1 MAGMKVLVTAGPTQ
15 EAIDPVRYISNHS
28 SGKMG
33 YSVARACMLRGAEV
47 ILVTGKTALAAP
59 MFVDVVP
66 VISAREMYDAVI
78 SRSSD
83 MDIIIKAAAVA
94 DYRPQYTA
102 SEKMKKSDS
111 DLSISLER
119 TDDILKYLGD
129 HKKTGQFLCGFS
141 METENMLDNSKKK
154 LYKKNLDMIVA
165 NNLKMQ
171 GAGFETD
178 TNIITM
184 ITKNDVTELPIME
197 KEEAAFRIL
206 DKILSMGFPD
216 RQ

>member
-1 MAGMKVLVTAGPTQ
+1 
-15 EAIDPVRYISNHS
+15 
-28 SGKMG
+28 
-33 YSVARACMLRGAEV
+33 
-47 ILVTGKTALAAP
+47 
-59 MFVDVVP
+59 
-66 VISAREMYDAVI
+66 
-78 SRSSD
+78 

-216 RQ
+216 RK

>member
-1 MAGMKVLVTAGPTQ
+1 
-15 EAIDPVRYISNHS
+15 
-28 SGKMG
+28 
-33 YSVARACMLRGAEV
+33 
-47 ILVTGKTALAAP
+47 
-59 MFVDVVP
+59 
-66 VISAREMYDAVI
+66 
-78 SRSSD
+78 
-83 MDIIIKAAAVA
+83 
-94 DYRPQYTA
+94 
-102 SEKMKKSDS
+102 MKKSDS